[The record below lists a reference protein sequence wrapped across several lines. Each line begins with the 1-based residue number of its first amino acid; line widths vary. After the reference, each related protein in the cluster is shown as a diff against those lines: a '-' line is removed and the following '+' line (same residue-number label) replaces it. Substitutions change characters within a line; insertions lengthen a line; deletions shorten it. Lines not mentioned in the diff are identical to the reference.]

1 MRPKLDENLGRGA
14 AAQLQQAG
22 HEVSTVPEQGLAGV
36 SDRTLIEVC
45 QAEGRCL
52 VTLDLEFGNPLIF
65 DPAHYP
71 GIVVLRLPARPA
83 PEGLVD
89 AVQTLIGGLTQW
101 SVAGKL
107 WIIQRS
113 RIREYQPK
121 GENGTTP

>member
-1 MRPKLDENLGRGA
+1 M
-14 AAQLQQAG
+14 
-22 HEVSTVPEQGLAGV
+22 
-36 SDRTLIEVC
+36 
-45 QAEGRCL
+45 
-52 VTLDLEFGNPLIF
+52 TLDLEFGNPLIF

-71 GIVVLRLPARPA
+71 GIVRLAPPGSTA

>member
-1 MRPKLDENLGRGA
+1 MRLKLDENLGHGTA
-14 AAQLQQAG
+14 ALLQRAG
-22 HEVSTVPEQGLAGV
+22 HEASTVPAQGLTGA

-65 DPAHYP
+65 DPAQYA
-71 GIVVLRLPARPA
+71 GIVVFRLPPRPA
-83 PEGLVD
+83 PQDLVD
-89 AVQTLIGGLTQW
+89 AVQTLIGGLAQAP
-101 SVAGKL
+101 VAGKL
-107 WIIQRS
+107 WIIQRR